1 MHNIADLKA
10 QIAANLKGVKLVQEL
25 IDIYGLGVVQ
35 AYMGYIQDNAET
47 AVRDLLKT
55 VAQSLTDKGNSTKL
69 QAVDYMD
76 DGSRICLS
84 VEINSQERR
93 AKFDFTGTSEQVW
106 YNWNAPRSISYSAI
120 IYCLRAMI
128 AHEIPLNQ
136 GCMRPIE
143 VILPPGSLLDPHKDA
158 AVVGGNVL
166 TSQRLV
172 DVILRAF
179 GVCAASQGCMNNITW
194 GDNKATNYSYYETVA
209 GGAGAGP
216 NWHGR
221 SGVHCHMTNTRI
233 TDPEILEKR

>member
-1 MHNIADLKA
+1 
-10 QIAANLKGVKLVQEL
+10 
-25 IDIYGLGVVQ
+25 
-35 AYMGYIQDNAET
+35 T
-47 AVRDLLKT
+47 AVKDLLQT
-55 VAQSLTDKGNSTKL
+55 IVHSLSKKENKEKVRL

-76 DGSRICLS
+76 DGSKICLC
-84 VEINSQERR
+84 IDIDGQERK

-106 YNWNAPRSISYSAI
+106 YNWNAPRSITYSAI

-143 VILPPGSLLDPHKDA
+143 VILPR
-158 AVVGGNVL
+158 GGNVL

-179 GVCAASQGCMNNITW
+179 HACAASQGCMNNTTW
-194 GDNKATNYSYYETVA
+194 GDNQATSYYETVA

-221 SGVHCHMTNTRI
+221 SGVHTHMTNTRI